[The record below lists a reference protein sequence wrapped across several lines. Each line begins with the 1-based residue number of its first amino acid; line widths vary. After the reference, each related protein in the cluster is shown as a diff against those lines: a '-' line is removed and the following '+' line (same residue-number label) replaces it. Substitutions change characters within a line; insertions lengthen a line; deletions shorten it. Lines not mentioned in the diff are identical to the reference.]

1 MIDRRLSVAPM
12 LDWTD
17 RHCRFFHRQLTRRT
31 LLYTEMI
38 TTGALLFGDAE
49 RHLRFNEAEHPLAL
63 QLGGSDPAAL
73 ASCSKLAEAR
83 GYDEINLNVG
93 CPSDRVQN
101 GAFGACLMATPLL
114 VADCMKAM
122 LDAVSVPVTI
132 KHRIGIDDMES
143 YDELAHFVGT
153 VAASGCRIFIIHA
166 RKAWLQGLNPK
177 QNREIPPLQYGQVYR
192 LKQEFPGLEI
202 IINGGIETL
211 DQAEMHLARVDGA
224 MIGRAAYQ
232 DPWLLADADRRLFGA
247 ENPVS
252 SRAEVVEAMI
262 PYLASHLEEAGSK
275 ASHVTRHML
284 GLFNGQPGARRWRRH
299 LSEHAVRKDAGAAV
313 LSEALHLVAH

>member
-1 MIDRRLSVAPM
+1 M

-38 TTGALLFGDAE
+38 TTGALLFGDVPG
-49 RHLRFNEAEHPLAL
+49 HLGYNEAEHPVAL

-73 ASCSKLAEAR
+73 AQCAKLAQQH

-101 GAFGACLMATPLL
+101 GAFGACLMATPRL

-122 LDAVSVPVTI
+122 LDAVSTPVTI
-132 KHRIGIDDMES
+132 KHRIGIDEMDS
-143 YDELAHFVGT
+143 YDELTRFMGT
-153 VAASGCRIFIIHA
+153 VAESGCQTFIIHA

-177 QNREIPPLQYGQVYR
+177 QNREIPPLQYEIVYR
-192 LKQEFPGLEI
+192 LKQEFPDLEI

-211 DQAEMHLARVDGA
+211 EEAETHLARVDGV
-224 MIGRAAYQ
+224 MIGRSAYHN
-232 DPWLLADADRRLFGA
+232 PWMLADADRRLFGT
-247 ENPVS
+247 ENPVK
-252 SRAEVVEAMI
+252 SRAEAVEAMI
-262 PYLASHLEEAGSK
+262 PYLEAYLREDGSK

-284 GLFNGQPGARRWRRH
+284 GLFNGQPGARKWRRS
-299 LSEHAVRKDAGAAV
+299 LSENAVRQDANAG
-313 LSEALHLVAH
+313 LLREALQYVKG

>member
-1 MIDRRLSVAPM
+1 VYK
-12 LDWTD
+12 
-17 RHCRFFHRQLTRRT
+17 RQ
-31 LLYTEMI
+31 
-38 TTGALLFGDAE
+38 A
-49 RHLRFNEAEHPLAL
+49 H
-63 QLGGSDPAAL
+63 
-73 ASCSKLAEAR
+73 

-122 LDAVSVPVTI
+122 LDAVTVPVTI

-143 YDELAHFVGT
+143 YDALAHFVGT
-153 VAASGCRIFIIHA
+153 VAASGCRIFVIHA

-177 QNREIPPLQYGQVYR
+177 QNREIPPLQHEHVYR

-247 ENPVS
+247 ENPVG

-284 GLFNGQPGARRWRRH
+284 GLFNGQPGARRWRRY
-299 LSEHAVRKDAGAAV
+299 LSENAVRQDAGAAV
-313 LSEALHLVAH
+313 LSEALQLVTH

>member
-17 RHCRFFHRQLTRRT
+17 RHCRYFHRQLTRHT

-49 RHLRFNEAEHPLAL
+49 RHLHYDEAEHPLAL
-63 QLGGSDPAAL
+63 QLGGSEPDAL
-73 ASCSKLAEAR
+73 ARCAKLAEVH

-122 LDAVSVPVTI
+122 LDSVSVPVTI
-132 KHRIGIDDMES
+132 KHRIGINDMES
-143 YDELAHFVGT
+143 FHELEHFIGT
-153 VAASGCRIFIIHA
+153 VASSGCRIFIIHA

-177 QNREIPPLQYGQVYR
+177 QNREIPPLQYDFVYR
-192 LKQEFPGLEI
+192 LKQEFPDLEI
-202 IINGGIETL
+202 IINGGVETL
-211 DQAEMHLARVDGA
+211 DQAEGQLARVDGV
-224 MIGRAAYQ
+224 MIGRAAYHN
-232 DPWLLADADRRLFGA
+232 PWLLADADRRLFGA
-247 ENPVS
+247 ENPVK
-252 SRAEVVEAMI
+252 SRAEVVEMMI
-262 PYLASHLEEAGSK
+262 PYLEAHLREEGGK
-275 ASHVTRHML
+275 PSHVTRHML
-284 GLFNGQPGARRWRRH
+284 GLFNGQPGARKWRRA
-299 LSEHAVRKDAGAAV
+299 LSENAVRKDAGAEV
-313 LSEALHLVAH
+313 LTEALQLVAH